1 MKKKALYNDPK
12 AYLKAKARNRRWSFT
27 LKNNQIRGALVNGTL
42 LVKEMRKNFELG
54 ILETYALGQ
63 AYLAVA
69 LLGANLQGNDYL
81 TLEMNSSGAF
91 KGFYAQTNSRGEI
104 NGYLKSFQIDQKIKS
119 LSLAPFIQGGTIS
132 ITKYL
137 EDAKTPYKGNVA
149 IKFKNIAEDL
159 SLYFLQS
166 EQTPTTFI
174 FSIKFDKKGEISGA
188 GGLFLQVFPGTPS
201 EILDETD
208 KIITSLPSL
217 GDYFAGK
224 KMGDDYIK
232 EYFQNLEPKILD
244 KHRVEFWCRCNS
256 QRIADYL
263 KLLQTNEL
271 QKIAAEGPFPLEIKC
286 NKCNSPYYF
295 DKKEI
300 LQIIADKKKEKK

>member
-1 MKKKALYNDPK
+1 MKKKPLYKDPK
-12 AYLKAKARNRRWSFT
+12 TYLKAKARNRRWSFT

-54 ILETYALGQ
+54 ILESYALGQ
-63 AYLAVA
+63 AYLATA

-81 TLEMNSSGAF
+81 TLEMDSTGAF

-104 NGYLKSFQIDQKIKS
+104 NGYLKSFRIDKEIKS
-119 LSLAPFIQGGTIS
+119 LSLKPFIQGGTIS

-137 EDAKTPYKGNVA
+137 EDAKTPYKGNVS
-149 IKFKNIAEDL
+149 IQFKNIAEDL

-166 EQTPTTFI
+166 EQTPSTFI

-188 GGLFLQVFPGTPS
+188 GGLFLQVFPDTPT

-208 KIITSLPSL
+208 RIITSLPSL
-217 GDYFAGK
+217 GAYFANE
-224 KMGDDYIK
+224 KMGDDYIRK
-232 EYFQNLEPKILD
+232 HFKNLEPKILD
-244 KHRVEFWCRCNS
+244 KHRVEFWCRCS
-256 QRIADYL
+256 APKISAYL
-263 KLLQTNEL
+263 KLLQTDEL

-295 DKKEI
+295 DKKDI
-300 LQIIADKKKEKK
+300 LKIIEEKKKEKK